1 MSDILGW
8 LIAFGIVQLITWLL
22 SKDKVKDVVETVKNV
37 QDIVV
42 KETEQLSKF
51 NEMSSQEKKAYQ
63 MNRAKQ
69 ILKKLGKE
77 NVISD
82 EMLSSQ
88 IEQAVLMLNLFPLRK
103 KIEIPVE
110 VIKPIYRQIRSQN
123 GMNVLSLLKEYLD
136 KLGLHTVLVNNTLI
150 FWTQDTVPVPQNEWL
165 DNWMSEYYYP
175 QIDEDKLKLEVQKQW
190 ETGSSIKLSD
200 LLK

>member
-8 LIAFGIVQLITWLL
+8 LISFGIVQLITWLL

-88 IEQAVLMLNLFPLRK
+88 IEQAVLMLNLFSPK
-103 KIEIPVE
+103 K
-110 VIKPIYRQIRSQN
+110 
-123 GMNVLSLLKEYLD
+123 
-136 KLGLHTVLVNNTLI
+136 
-150 FWTQDTVPVPQNEWL
+150 
-165 DNWMSEYYYP
+165 
-175 QIDEDKLKLEVQKQW
+175 ED
-190 ETGSSIKLSD
+190 
-200 LLK
+200 

>member
-1 MSDILGW
+1 MFDILGW

-88 IEQAVLMLNLFPLRK
+88 IEQAVLMLNLFSPK
-103 KIEIPVE
+103 K
-110 VIKPIYRQIRSQN
+110 
-123 GMNVLSLLKEYLD
+123 
-136 KLGLHTVLVNNTLI
+136 
-150 FWTQDTVPVPQNEWL
+150 
-165 DNWMSEYYYP
+165 
-175 QIDEDKLKLEVQKQW
+175 ED
-190 ETGSSIKLSD
+190 
-200 LLK
+200 

>member
-1 MSDILGW
+1 MSNILGW

-82 EMLSSQ
+82 ETLSSQ
-88 IEQAVLMLNLFPLRK
+88 IEQAVLMLNLFSPK
-103 KIEIPVE
+103 K
-110 VIKPIYRQIRSQN
+110 
-123 GMNVLSLLKEYLD
+123 
-136 KLGLHTVLVNNTLI
+136 
-150 FWTQDTVPVPQNEWL
+150 
-165 DNWMSEYYYP
+165 
-175 QIDEDKLKLEVQKQW
+175 ED
-190 ETGSSIKLSD
+190 
-200 LLK
+200 

>member
-63 MNRAKQ
+63 MDRAKQ
-69 ILKKLGKE
+69 ILKKLGKK

-88 IEQAVLMLNLFPLRK
+88 IEQAVLMLNLFSPK
-103 KIEIPVE
+103 K
-110 VIKPIYRQIRSQN
+110 
-123 GMNVLSLLKEYLD
+123 
-136 KLGLHTVLVNNTLI
+136 
-150 FWTQDTVPVPQNEWL
+150 
-165 DNWMSEYYYP
+165 
-175 QIDEDKLKLEVQKQW
+175 ED
-190 ETGSSIKLSD
+190 
-200 LLK
+200 

>member
-88 IEQAVLMLNLFPLRK
+88 IEQAVLMLNLFSPK
-103 KIEIPVE
+103 K
-110 VIKPIYRQIRSQN
+110 
-123 GMNVLSLLKEYLD
+123 
-136 KLGLHTVLVNNTLI
+136 
-150 FWTQDTVPVPQNEWL
+150 
-165 DNWMSEYYYP
+165 
-175 QIDEDKLKLEVQKQW
+175 ED
-190 ETGSSIKLSD
+190 
-200 LLK
+200 

>member
-22 SKDKVKDVVETVKNV
+22 SKDKVKDVVETAKNV

-88 IEQAVLMLNLFPLRK
+88 IEQAVLMLNLFSPK
-103 KIEIPVE
+103 K
-110 VIKPIYRQIRSQN
+110 
-123 GMNVLSLLKEYLD
+123 
-136 KLGLHTVLVNNTLI
+136 
-150 FWTQDTVPVPQNEWL
+150 
-165 DNWMSEYYYP
+165 
-175 QIDEDKLKLEVQKQW
+175 ED
-190 ETGSSIKLSD
+190 
-200 LLK
+200 

>member
-1 MSDILGW
+1 MSNILGW

-63 MNRAKQ
+63 MDRAKQ

-88 IEQAVLMLNLFPLRK
+88 IEQAVLMLNLFSPK
-103 KIEIPVE
+103 K
-110 VIKPIYRQIRSQN
+110 
-123 GMNVLSLLKEYLD
+123 
-136 KLGLHTVLVNNTLI
+136 
-150 FWTQDTVPVPQNEWL
+150 
-165 DNWMSEYYYP
+165 
-175 QIDEDKLKLEVQKQW
+175 ED
-190 ETGSSIKLSD
+190 
-200 LLK
+200 

>member
-1 MSDILGW
+1 MSNILGW

-63 MNRAKQ
+63 MDRAKQ

-88 IEQAVLMLNLFPLRK
+88 IEQAVLMLNLFSPK
-103 KIEIPVE
+103 KE
-110 VIKPIYRQIRSQN
+110 V
-123 GMNVLSLLKEYLD
+123 
-136 KLGLHTVLVNNTLI
+136 
-150 FWTQDTVPVPQNEWL
+150 
-165 DNWMSEYYYP
+165 
-175 QIDEDKLKLEVQKQW
+175 
-190 ETGSSIKLSD
+190 
-200 LLK
+200 

>member
-51 NEMSSQEKKAYQ
+51 NDMSSQEKKAYQ

-88 IEQAVLMLNLFPLRK
+88 IEQAVLMLNIFSPK
-103 KIEIPVE
+103 K
-110 VIKPIYRQIRSQN
+110 
-123 GMNVLSLLKEYLD
+123 
-136 KLGLHTVLVNNTLI
+136 
-150 FWTQDTVPVPQNEWL
+150 
-165 DNWMSEYYYP
+165 
-175 QIDEDKLKLEVQKQW
+175 ED
-190 ETGSSIKLSD
+190 
-200 LLK
+200 

>member
-1 MSDILGW
+1 MPDILGW

-63 MNRAKQ
+63 MDRAKQ

-88 IEQAVLMLNLFPLRK
+88 IEQAVLMLNLFSPK
-103 KIEIPVE
+103 K
-110 VIKPIYRQIRSQN
+110 
-123 GMNVLSLLKEYLD
+123 
-136 KLGLHTVLVNNTLI
+136 
-150 FWTQDTVPVPQNEWL
+150 
-165 DNWMSEYYYP
+165 
-175 QIDEDKLKLEVQKQW
+175 ED
-190 ETGSSIKLSD
+190 
-200 LLK
+200 

>member
-63 MNRAKQ
+63 MDRAKQ

-88 IEQAVLMLNLFPLRK
+88 IEQAVLMLNLFSPK
-103 KIEIPVE
+103 K
-110 VIKPIYRQIRSQN
+110 
-123 GMNVLSLLKEYLD
+123 
-136 KLGLHTVLVNNTLI
+136 
-150 FWTQDTVPVPQNEWL
+150 
-165 DNWMSEYYYP
+165 
-175 QIDEDKLKLEVQKQW
+175 ED
-190 ETGSSIKLSD
+190 
-200 LLK
+200 

>member
-69 ILKKLGKE
+69 ILKKLGKK

-88 IEQAVLMLNLFPLRK
+88 IEQAVLMLNLFSPK
-103 KIEIPVE
+103 K
-110 VIKPIYRQIRSQN
+110 
-123 GMNVLSLLKEYLD
+123 
-136 KLGLHTVLVNNTLI
+136 
-150 FWTQDTVPVPQNEWL
+150 
-165 DNWMSEYYYP
+165 
-175 QIDEDKLKLEVQKQW
+175 ED
-190 ETGSSIKLSD
+190 
-200 LLK
+200 

>member
-63 MNRAKQ
+63 MDRTKQ

-88 IEQAVLMLNLFPLRK
+88 IEQAVLMLNLFSPK
-103 KIEIPVE
+103 K
-110 VIKPIYRQIRSQN
+110 
-123 GMNVLSLLKEYLD
+123 
-136 KLGLHTVLVNNTLI
+136 
-150 FWTQDTVPVPQNEWL
+150 
-165 DNWMSEYYYP
+165 
-175 QIDEDKLKLEVQKQW
+175 ED
-190 ETGSSIKLSD
+190 
-200 LLK
+200 

>member
-63 MNRAKQ
+63 MDRAKQ

-88 IEQAVLMLNLFPLRK
+88 IEQAVLMLNLFSPK
-103 KIEIPVE
+103 KE
-110 VIKPIYRQIRSQN
+110 V
-123 GMNVLSLLKEYLD
+123 
-136 KLGLHTVLVNNTLI
+136 
-150 FWTQDTVPVPQNEWL
+150 
-165 DNWMSEYYYP
+165 
-175 QIDEDKLKLEVQKQW
+175 
-190 ETGSSIKLSD
+190 
-200 LLK
+200 

>member
-1 MSDILGW
+1 MSNILGW

-88 IEQAVLMLNLFPLRK
+88 IEQAVLMLNLFSPK
-103 KIEIPVE
+103 K
-110 VIKPIYRQIRSQN
+110 
-123 GMNVLSLLKEYLD
+123 
-136 KLGLHTVLVNNTLI
+136 
-150 FWTQDTVPVPQNEWL
+150 
-165 DNWMSEYYYP
+165 
-175 QIDEDKLKLEVQKQW
+175 ED
-190 ETGSSIKLSD
+190 
-200 LLK
+200 

>member
-1 MSDILGW
+1 MPDILGW

-88 IEQAVLMLNLFPLRK
+88 IEQAVLMLNLFSPK
-103 KIEIPVE
+103 K
-110 VIKPIYRQIRSQN
+110 
-123 GMNVLSLLKEYLD
+123 
-136 KLGLHTVLVNNTLI
+136 
-150 FWTQDTVPVPQNEWL
+150 
-165 DNWMSEYYYP
+165 
-175 QIDEDKLKLEVQKQW
+175 ED
-190 ETGSSIKLSD
+190 
-200 LLK
+200 